1 LNFEEVDL
9 GTLDPNSAIAQ
20 ARLAR
25 LTLAFMTADPLL
37 STSVFNEI
45 NTDPDGTYI
54 ALTNLVMALTTGLVE
69 SWTRDLELQV
79 VIDSVRA
86 QLAALEVQEK

>member
-1 LNFEEVDL
+1 MNFEDIDL
-9 GTLDPNSAIAQ
+9 TALDPLSEVAQ

-25 LTLAFMTADPLL
+25 LALSFLTGDPLL
-37 STSVFNEI
+37 SESVFEDI